1 TKTIYFMIGIC
12 ENFKPK
18 KCKYFITLSS
28 SLTSQQ
34 RQQDD
39 DKVDNDID
47 KVAHN
52 NKNIYIKFN
61 MELDFDD
68 LVNLETM
75 FIEIGKEDGIKAG
88 FNSGK
93 LEGYVLGC
101 EKGFEISQEIG
112 FYNGVTEIWLKFIVG
127 LDDSSNLLPKTGIIT
142 NFLKIVQCQ
151 FNANSF
157 SNSNQM

>member
-1 TKTIYFMIGIC
+1 MIGIC

-47 KVAHN
+47 K
-52 NKNIYIKFN
+52 
-61 MELDFDD
+61 DFDD